1 MPGKWVVGC
10 LAQNIWSFKEDDEE
24 PDVNK
29 FTFQYF
35 VNYNLS
41 KGWYLTMTPTITA
54 NWEADS
60 GEKWTVPVG
69 GGAGRLV
76 RFGKLPV
83 DFKLQAYW
91 NAVHPDN
98 EPEWSSMFSVKFL
111 FPN

>member
-41 KGWYLTMTPTITA
+41 KGWYLTTTPTITA

-69 GGAGRLV
+69 
-76 RFGKLPV
+76 
-83 DFKLQAYW
+83 
-91 NAVHPDN
+91 
-98 EPEWSSMFSVKFL
+98 
-111 FPN
+111 